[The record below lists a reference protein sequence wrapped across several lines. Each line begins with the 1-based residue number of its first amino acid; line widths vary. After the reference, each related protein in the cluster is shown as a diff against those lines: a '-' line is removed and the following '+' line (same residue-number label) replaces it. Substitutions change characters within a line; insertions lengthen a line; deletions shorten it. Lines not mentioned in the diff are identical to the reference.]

1 MRVPTSAAG
10 VLGCLLVLSG
20 CSAATEPVPTVTV
33 PAVIEPSRAH
43 PPAPDPWSVS
53 AAERAALPV
62 ADPWGVLPQAVPDPD
77 PGTMPSG
84 LLVTPR
90 AEAGTPL
97 YDAPQGK
104 LFAVLP
110 LVQYRGATSYPVIA
124 QSDSWYQILLT
135 VRRGLPSQVGPTG
148 VNDATGWVH
157 ADDVTTSTTDY
168 RITVSLS
175 NREVTLLRGDQVLAR
190 TETGIGMPATPTPVT
205 RTFVMSIYPDPQAT
219 YSRVLVAFGA
229 HSPTLDSFSVTRTFV
244 MSIYPDPQATYSRVL
259 VAFGAHSPTLDSFSG
274 GPAPIAIHA
283 YPSHRGAI
291 SNGCLRIPAAMLDA
305 FAAVPLGTPVLIT
318 P

>member
-1 MRVPTSAAG
+1 MRAPTSAVG

-33 PAVIEPSRAH
+33 PTVTVPAVIEPFRAH

-62 ADPWGVLPQAVPDPD
+62 ADPWGVLPQAVLDPD

-104 LFAVLP
+104 PFAVLP

-124 QSDSWYQILLT
+124 QSDSWYQILLA

-175 NREVTLLRGDQVLAR
+175 NREVTLLRGHQVLAR
-190 TETGIGMPATPTPVT
+190 TETGIGKPATPTPVT
-205 RTFVMSIYPDPQAT
+205 RTFVMSIHPDPQAT
-219 YSRVLVAFGA
+219 YSRVFVAFGA
-229 HSPTLDSFSVTRTFV
+229 HSPTLDSFSE
-244 MSIYPDPQATYSRVL
+244 
-259 VAFGAHSPTLDSFSG
+259 

-283 YPSHRGAI
+283 YPSHSGAI